1 MVTQTIQLHVNTQT
15 IKLWTHSL
23 SNCRHT
29 HYQVFKLFPVQG
41 TGRTDGRTDGQ
52 SSDYMLPPLKSFFYI
67 HTHVKE
73 RQTVTELTL

>member
-29 HYQVFKLFPVQG
+29 HYQVLKLFPVQG
-41 TGRTDGRTDGQ
+41 TGRTDRRTKQ
-52 SSDYMLPPLKSFFYI
+52 RLYMLPPLESIFFLYTHTLSKSA
-67 HTHVKE
+67 K
-73 RQTVTELTL
+73 TVTELTL